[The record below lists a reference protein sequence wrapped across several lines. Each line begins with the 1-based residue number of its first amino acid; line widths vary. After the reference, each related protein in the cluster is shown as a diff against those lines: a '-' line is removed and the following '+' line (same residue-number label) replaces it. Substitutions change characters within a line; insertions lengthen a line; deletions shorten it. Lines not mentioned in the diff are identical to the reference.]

1 MKLPMTMTEP
11 EHKND
16 ILIADGVWIGVKD
29 LDGCYAQA
37 HEVDPC
43 LHGLW
48 ELLARLET
56 QCVAS
61 CCGFDAYD
69 FSCAAVHAALDA
81 PDADAH
87 AWRKALAQAVQGIAT
102 APEVLVSS
110 TMNNYVDR
118 PALLQLL
125 AHLERCISSYQRP
138 A

>member
-1 MKLPMTMTEP
+1 MTMTEP

-16 ILIADGVWIGVKD
+16 ILIADGVWIEVMD
-29 LDGCYAQA
+29 LAGCYAQA
-37 HEVDPC
+37 HEVDPY

-48 ELLARLET
+48 QLLARLET

-81 PDADAH
+81 PGAEAT
-87 AWRKALAQAVQGIAT
+87 AWRKALAQATQAVAK

-118 PALLQLL
+118 RALLQLL
-125 AHLERCISSYQRP
+125 AHLDSSISAYQR
-138 A
+138 